1 MRGTWKWQTPRNP
14 IVYNEVQIDLHRVV
28 RPGLDCFVL
37 VRCHPRSVPG
47 NREIIPLR
55 NPLTP
60 QPGDPAQSPPT
71 AEDSFLDLLV
81 EILEGVDASVRGSFL
96 RSFFRTIAQ
105 IDLTDAQAID
115 YWEKVLHRGREL
127 SESLGR
133 RVSLKTALVDVLAST
148 SLLRLP
154 ILVEYEDFKKLQI
167 NAATDALTGLY
178 NRRLFD
184 EYCDKEL
191 NRAKRYAQQLAVV
204 ILDLH
209 KLKEVNDQRGH
220 LQGDDVLQLA
230 AATLRKTL
238 RASDFSFRIGGDE
251 FALLLPQT
259 DPEQAITLCNRI
271 RSQYE
276 LDLGPI
282 QLDIGVTLDFGVAV
296 HPVDGDQKSVLMNL
310 ADQRLYQMK
319 ISGRAKSGAGQ
330 PETFPP
336 SQTVSPRQEIL
347 GAAAAPEAARAGVL
361 GQPPQSTPTPIS
373 SKTSQTGAAPTREHR
388 KWERV
393 SLAGT
398 KAYAILIDSA
408 QKTASVADLSY
419 GGVALIMDN
428 PEEIPV
434 QFNAVLHVP
443 ILPPVRVVLRKSYT
457 QRMDDGR
464 SRVGCSFI
472 S

>member
-1 MRGTWKWQTPRNP
+1 MS
-14 IVYNEVQIDLHRVV
+14 LVV
-28 RPGLDCFVL
+28 
-37 VRCHPRSVPG
+37 

-60 QPGDPAQSPPT
+60 HPGDPSRSHSSG
-71 AEDSFLDLLV
+71 EDSLLELIVETLDGV
-81 EILEGVDASVRGSFL
+81 EESARGQFL

-105 IDLTDAQAID
+105 LELTDVESSA
-115 YWEKVLHRGREL
+115 YWERILVRRREL
-127 SESLGR
+127 SESVGS
-133 RVSLKTALVDVLAST
+133 RVPLKTAMVDVLAST
-148 SLLRLP
+148 NLLRVP
-154 ILVEYEDFKKLQI
+154 VLVEYEDFKKLQI

-220 LQGDDVLQLA
+220 LQGDEVLQLA

-259 DPEQAITLCNRI
+259 DPEQAITLCHRI

-276 LDLGPI
+276 HDISPM
-282 QLDIGVTLDFGVAV
+282 QLNIGVTLDFGVAV
-296 HPVDGDQKSVLMNL
+296 HPVDGDQKSALMNL
-310 ADQRLYQMK
+310 ADQRLYEMK
-319 ISGRAKSGAGQ
+319 ISGRANPSAK
-330 PETFPP
+330 PP
-336 SQTVSPRQEIL
+336 STMARPQVIPTEASSQPSLRSPVSGSSTINAPQASDR
-347 GAAAAPEAARAGVL
+347 AASNIP
-361 GQPPQSTPTPIS
+361 
-373 SKTSQTGAAPTREHR
+373 SKENR

-393 SLAGT
+393 SLTGT
-398 KAYAILIDSA
+398 KAYAVLEGLA
-408 QKTASVADLSY
+408 QKTAHVADLSY
-419 GGVALIMDN
+419 GGVALVMDKT
-428 PEEIPV
+428 EELPA

-443 ILPPVRVVLRKSYT
+443 ILPPVRVVLRKAYS
-457 QRMDDGR
+457 QHIDGR
-464 SRVGCSFI
+464 VRMGCSFV